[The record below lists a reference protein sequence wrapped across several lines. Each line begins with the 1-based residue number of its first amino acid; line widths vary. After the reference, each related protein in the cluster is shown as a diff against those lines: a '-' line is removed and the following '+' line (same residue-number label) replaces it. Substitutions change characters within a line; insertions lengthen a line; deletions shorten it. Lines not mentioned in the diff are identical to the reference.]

1 MLKAYGIIKK
11 ITKKLVREYHP
22 EKIILFGS
30 YAYGKPDR
38 DSDIDLLVISR
49 TDLPFYKRL
58 VKIRGLISDLR
69 RGYPFE
75 PIVLTPAE
83 IKERISKNDK
93 FIEEIMRRGKVLY
106 AG

>member
-1 MLKAYGIIKK
+1 MTKAHRIIEE
-11 ITKKLVREYHP
+11 ITKKLVQDYHP

-38 DSDIDLLVISR
+38 DSDIDLLVISK
-49 TDLPFYKRL
+49 TNLSFYKRL

-83 IKERISKNDK
+83 IKERIRKNDK
-93 FIEEIMRRGKVLY
+93 FIEEIMLRGKVLY